1 MKRLHAMPAGAY
13 LALAMAMV
21 GANVALGKL
30 IVGYIPVFAFLLIR
44 AGLACLVFAP
54 EFRAHWRAGVPLA
67 GHEHRNLF
75 LQAFL
80 GIFLFS
86 TCMLFGL
93 RLTGAAAA
101 GVITST
107 IPAAVALLSWVF
119 LKERISRRLAFSI
132 ALAIGGVGLLSAVRD
147 GVGGAANFTGNA
159 LVLAAVFFEASYV
172 ILSKRLTSSLSPMRI
187 SAFANL
193 YAAAVI
199 LPFGLWELGDVR
211 WSAISWSV
219 WAAIVWYVLAAS
231 VFSFWLWMK
240 GIAGVPANRAGVF
253 TAVLPVAAAVTA
265 VLGLGETLTW
275 AHVVAFTLV
284 ASGIAVAARGD

>member
-1 MKRLHAMPAGAY
+1 
-13 LALAMAMV
+13 
-21 GANVALGKL
+21 
-30 IVGYIPVFAFLLIR
+30 
-44 AGLACLVFAP
+44 
-54 EFRAHWRAGVPLA
+54 
-67 GHEHRNLF
+67 
-75 LQAFL
+75 
-80 GIFLFS
+80 
-86 TCMLFGL
+86 
-93 RLTGAAAA
+93 
-101 GVITST
+101 
-107 IPAAVALLSWVF
+107 
-119 LKERISRRLAFSI
+119 
-132 ALAIGGVGLLSAVRD
+132 
-147 GVGGAANFTGNA
+147 
-159 LVLAAVFFEASYV
+159 
-172 ILSKRLTSSLSPMRI
+172 MRI

-211 WSAISWSV
+211 WSAIPWSV
-219 WAAIVWYVLAAS
+219 WAAIAWYVLAAS

>member
-1 MKRLHAMPAGAY
+1 M
-13 LALAMAMV
+13 ALV
-21 GANVALGKL
+21 GVNVALGKL
-30 IVGYIPVFAFLLIR
+30 IVAYVPVFAFLLIR
-44 AGLACLVFAP
+44 AVLACCVFMP

-93 RLTGAAAA
+93 RLTGAASA

-119 LKERISRRLAFSI
+119 LKERLQARLAVSI
-132 ALAIGGVGLLSAVRD
+132 VLAVGGVGLLSVAREHGSD
-147 GVGGAANFTGNA
+147 GPNGWGNA

-172 ILSKRLTSSLSPMRI
+172 ILSKRLTSSLSPLRI

-193 YAAAVI
+193 YAAGVI
-199 LPFGLWELGDVR
+199 LPFGMWQWTHVN
-211 WSAISWSV
+211 WSAIPWSV
-219 WAAIVWYVLAAS
+219 WWAIVWYVLAAS

-240 GIAGVPANRAGVF
+240 GIAGVPANRAGVY
-253 TAVLPVAAAVTA
+253 TAVLPVAAALTA

-275 AHVVAFTLV
+275 AHVVAFGCIAAGIWMTARSPMK
-284 ASGIAVAARGD
+284 AS